1 MKWNKEKVLDRY
13 FDNPDE
19 LRQNAGIDPKP
30 EGSSGKSQPRIKRIR
45 GFVCTICYDE
55 DEQSKETI
63 ALSCDHRF
71 CKDCYTSYLT
81 NKIK

>member
-1 MKWNKEKVLDRY
+1 MDRY
-13 FDNPDE
+13 FEDQDK
-19 LRQNAGIDPKP
+19 LRQEAGIDPIP

-45 GFVCTICYDE
+45 GFVCSICYEE
-55 DEQSKETI
+55 DSGSKETI

-71 CKDCYTSYLT
+71 CKDCYSSYLS